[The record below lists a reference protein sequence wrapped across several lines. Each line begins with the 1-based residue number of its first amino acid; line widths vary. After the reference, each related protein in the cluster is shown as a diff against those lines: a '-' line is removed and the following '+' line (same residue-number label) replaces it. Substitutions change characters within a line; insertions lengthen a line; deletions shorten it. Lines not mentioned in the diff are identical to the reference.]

1 VGIFYSVRGWL
12 EMDDVQYDRLKDAIL
27 NETDEQLIHYV
38 ASWHFPD
45 RGGGYSRF
53 AFFGCTVRDI
63 DLTDIKQ
70 QLQRLTL
77 EVTSDDD
84 DLIDYME
91 GLFHSTHEDGS
102 REIIWRL
109 DKGQLH
115 EQVCAP
121 PSPQTLANIN

>member
-1 VGIFYSVRGWL
+1 
-12 EMDDVQYDRLKDAIL
+12 MDDVQYDRLKDVIL
-27 NETDEQLIHYV
+27 NETDELLIHYI
-38 ASWHFPD
+38 ASLHFPD

-63 DLTDIKQ
+63 DLTYIKQ

-77 EVTSDDD
+77 EVTSDDG

-115 EQVCAP
+115 EQVCVP